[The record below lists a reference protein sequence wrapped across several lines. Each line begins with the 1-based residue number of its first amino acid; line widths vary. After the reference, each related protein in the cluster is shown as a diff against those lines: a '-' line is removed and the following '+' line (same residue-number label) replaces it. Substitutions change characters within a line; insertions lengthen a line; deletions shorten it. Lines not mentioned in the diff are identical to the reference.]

1 MKCFTVCR
9 PLWVFLLC
17 LPAFLGGLT
26 APAHA
31 QTGSISG
38 TVTDPTGS
46 VLNGAQVTI
55 ASKNLNAVT
64 DQQGRFFLSGIS
76 AGNYSLTII
85 YIGFKTLTE
94 TVAVT
99 ADQSTDVKAQL
110 EVATSSQSVLVTADS
125 VSAEV
130 EAVNEERTADNIIQV
145 MPVRTITSLPSPN
158 LGNAI
163 GRLPS
168 VSLSRNEGEAQYVQ
182 VRGTEPRLNNTTVD
196 GFNLPSEDP
205 GVREVDYSVI
215 PAGIVDS
222 IQISKTLMANM
233 DGDGVGGSVNLVTKT
248 ASDTPTYEIG
258 ALGGYNPIA
267 NGRPNTDEYGTWGRR
282 FGASKKLGFIVG
294 GEYSWDGTG
303 INDVE
308 PSPDIATLSNGQS
321 KTWFDAQDLR
331 TYVFHRPRWG
341 VAGSLDYRIKPGS
354 TIFLRY
360 LYSRYRDSGDKTVYS
375 FTDNTPGV
383 ILLSPGSSGCTGDLD
398 ANGATTGPCNTP
410 PSFFSEGDNR
420 VFYSGSVELSG
431 THVLSK
437 TWYNWSAAV
446 GTAYYGGA
454 NAFGANNVEAYF
466 TDNLA
471 TSSCHFNQGATKDP
485 YLPQWSS
492 DCFDQINSPQN
503 YTLDSI
509 KYRPGHNQ
517 QINIGIQGSGAF
529 RYHLGGHIST
539 LEYGA
544 KFRSLHQYSNI
555 YYSTFQSNGNV
566 PMTAFPNGLKSNY
579 YNGSYKGGYNV
590 FYGPIADYFN
600 ENPTQFTLI
609 STTRG
614 VDGDEF
620 GIVEHVPSVYVMN
633 TTDFGRGVRL
643 VAGLRAEITTDNV
656 HNLSFDPQ
664 GNASP
669 NKFSGSYYDLL
680 PSVSLRF
687 NAGANSFLRL
697 IYARGVSRP
706 EEQDIAEK
714 ITWST
719 TGGGSFK
726 DQASLGNANLKAETG
741 DDIDVLY
748 DHYFKTFGVFSA
760 GYFYKHL
767 GLPIVTTE
775 HIIPNFQPPGGP
787 LGTYLVTQPVN
798 GGSAW
803 VSGVELQ
810 YLQHWSNLPGFLG
823 GLGMNANYS
832 YIGSRANGI
841 PNRSDSPRLL
851 DDAPNIFNIGPTY
864 NRGPLSLNVNVT
876 YNQASISG
884 YQYTDGTPGGI
895 AGPLGDTYYYN
906 HTEVDAQGSFAFRR
920 GFQLLVSA
928 LNLTN
933 EVFGFYNGSTPY
945 MIQREY
951 YQPTYSFGFRWTPA
965 QKGK

>member
-1 MKCFTVCR
+1 MKRSTIRR
-9 PLWVFLLC
+9 PLWAGLLFL
-17 LPAFLGGLT
+17 FVMFFGLGT
-26 APAHA
+26 ARAQA

-38 TVTDPTGS
+38 TLIDATGS
-46 VLNGAQVTI
+46 VLTGAQIVLT
-55 ASKNLNAVT
+55 SNNLLVKS
-64 DQQGRFFLSGIS
+64 DQQGRFFISGLAPGNYTLNISYVGFKSLTKIVTVS
-76 AGNYSLTII
+76 AGATTE
-85 YIGFKTLTE
+85 FTATLD
-94 TVAVT
+94 VT
-99 ADQSTDVKAQL
+99 SKEQN
-110 EVATSSQSVLVTADS
+110 VLVTAS
-125 VSAEV
+125 SASAEV
-130 EAVNEERTADNIIQV
+130 EAVNEERSADNIIQV
-145 MPVRTITSLPSPN
+145 MPVQTITSLPSPN

-168 VSLSRNEGEAQYVQ
+168 VSLTRNEGQDQYVQ

-196 GFNLPSEDP
+196 GFNLPAEDP

-233 DGDGVGGSVNLVTKT
+233 DGDGIGGSVNLVTKT
-248 ASDTPTYEIG
+248 ATDTPDYQISI
-258 ALGGYNPIA
+258 LGGFTPIE
-267 NGRPNTDEYGTWGRR
+267 NGRPNSDNYGTWGRR

-308 PSPDIATLSNGQS
+308 PSPDIATLSNGKS
-321 KTWFDAQDLR
+321 ETWFDAQDVR
-331 TYVFHRPRWG
+331 VYQFHRPRWG
-341 VAGSLDYRIKPGS
+341 LAGSLDYRLKPGS

-360 LYSRYRDSGDKTVYS
+360 LYSNYRDSGDKTDYTL
-375 FTDNTPGV
+375 TDNTPG
-383 ILLSPGSSGCTGDLD
+383 IQLLSPSSSGCSGS
-398 ANGATTGPCNTP
+398 ASNGATALPCNTA
-410 PSFFSEGDNR
+410 PSFYIEGDNR
-420 VFYSGSVELSG
+420 VFYSGSVEISG

-471 TSSCHFNQGATKDP
+471 TSSCHFNPGATTDP
-485 YLPQWSS
+485 HLPQWSS
-492 DCFDQINSPQN
+492 DCFDEINSPQN
-503 YTLDSI
+503 YTLGQI
-509 KYRPGHNQ
+509 QYRPGHNQ

-529 RYHLGGHIST
+529 RYHLGGRIST
-539 LEYGA
+539 LEYGT
-544 KFRSLHQYSNI
+544 KFRSLHQYSDI
-555 YYSTFQSNGNV
+555 YYDEFGTNGNV
-566 PMTAFPNGLKSNY
+566 PMTAFPNGLKASY
-579 YNGSYKGGYNV
+579 YNGSYKDGYNV
-590 FYGPIADYFN
+590 FYAPVADYIKK
-600 ENPTQFTLI
+600 NPTQFTLT

-620 GIVEHVPSVYVMN
+620 GIVEHIPAVYVMN

-643 VAGLRAEITTDNV
+643 VVGLRAEITTDNV

-706 EEQDIAEK
+706 EEQDIGEK

-775 HIIPNFQPPGGP
+775 AITPNFQPPGGP
-787 LGTYLVTQPVN
+787 VGTYLVTQPVN

-823 GLGMNANYS
+823 GLGMSANYS
-832 YIGSRANGI
+832 YIGSRASGI
-841 PNRSDSPRLL
+841 PNRSDNPRLL

-864 NRGPLSLNVNVT
+864 NRGRLSLNMDVT
-876 YNQASISG
+876 SNQANISA
-884 YQYTDGTPGGI
+884 YQYTDTTPGGK
-895 AGPLGDTYYYN
+895 AGPLGDTYFYT
-906 HTEVDAQGSFAFRR
+906 HTEVDAQGNFAFRP
-920 GFQLLVSA
+920 GFQLLVTA

-933 EVFGFYNGSTPY
+933 EVFGFYNGSAPY

-951 YQPTYSFGFRWTPA
+951 YQPTYSFGFRWTPVR
-965 QKGK
+965 KEK